1 MSRKKTLDI
10 KEILNGY
17 YQSYQKDG
25 EPISVNFRELVP
37 ELKKPERY
45 THLRNGVTMF
55 ATGKVTN
62 ERWTCAEEG
71 FVLVT
76 TTNLSATLREPSLS
90 SER

>member
-1 MSRKKTLDI
+1 MRNQAPHRFLPLI
-10 KEILNGY
+10 K
-17 YQSYQKDG
+17 
-25 EPISVNFRELVP
+25 VTR
-37 ELKKPERY
+37 
-45 THLRNGVTMF
+45 VTMF

-62 ERWTCAEEG
+62 ERWTCVEEG

>member
-1 MSRKKTLDI
+1 MGWVKNHLMEIQEMGDWPGGLSDKMVCSHHFHDHYLNDI
-10 KEILNGY
+10 IL
-17 YQSYQKDG
+17 
-25 EPISVNFRELVP
+25 E
-37 ELKKPERY
+37 
-45 THLRNGVTMF
+45 NGVTMF

>member
-1 MSRKKTLDI
+1 ML
-10 KEILNGY
+10 KEIKIHKYRGF
-17 YQSYQKDG
+17 KDVSFKIG
-25 EPISVNFRELVP
+25 SQLTIIADRI
-37 ELKKPERY
+37 R
-45 THLRNGVTMF
+45 VTMF